1 MASSFC
7 WKLTALLKKNLILM
21 KRNLVTTLFEILFPI
36 LMFCLIIILRHV
48 FPLNIES
55 FDSLEGDIKKFVQNK
70 SIISALDINVNL
82 TDVLIKNNITNITD
96 LNISDINDI
105 ANIDFSNFNFI
116 KYIKFDNIVPFMQLL
131 DKIGINDLDL
141 KDIGIEL
148 FIPPLYICSNINDQK
163 QKRPLIASIGIPQD
177 IKNKMILDSIVYN
190 NLARKLYQYYGKG
203 REDLNFDF
211 ELNNNSFKE
220 FETIEDLNKYIKDPE
235 YINRKEEDLIC
246 FGLSFSYNET
256 INNYNYSLHFFDFN
270 KMGREGIQDIP
281 TNNQGMF
288 DKFQSGPDILS
299 YMIYKNGAYNYM
311 MKIVNQY
318 ILQKVTNDS
327 NAELNYAVLPMK
339 YTDFRLD
346 YLGQFLGYLIT
357 IIIIVAYMIPL
368 SLYVYRMVSEKES
381 KTKEGMKIMG
391 LRESEYFLSYFIQY
405 VVISIIVSLI
415 NAFLFKVV
423 FSHIPVYFLYVL
435 IFLFSL
441 DIFALIYFFQSFIE
455 KTRIA
460 IVLSLVIYF
469 VMYCAS
475 FACMFEQTPFHIK
488 IILAIMPLVNLNLGV
503 LLLSKFEYHFRTF
516 HNRDFFISHLNY
528 SLFNTYVMFIVDF
541 IFFLFLGYYL
551 HNVLP
556 HDFGIRRP
564 LYFLCSRSYWC
575 KKKSKKYITL
585 EDKMEFP
592 EYNSRASIVLE
603 EEKKKRYN
611 IKSNQ
616 KLKPRTNT
624 IYDRSPK
631 FESEEIYNDKL
642 QSDVFEIR
650 NLIKVFGDGKKA
662 VDGVNLNFYKDE
674 IFALLGH
681 NGAGKTTFISMLTG
695 MYEATAGKAIYEGN
709 NILESDNMDEFRQK
723 LGICPQHD
731 TLFEDLTVREHL
743 EMFSIFKGVQSSNVD
758 NEVRKTL
765 KDFQIQLIE
774 SDLARNLSAGQRR
787 KLSIAISLIGG
798 SQVIFLDEPS
808 SGMDIT
814 SRRNL
819 WEILKRVCDGKII
832 ILTTHYMEE
841 ASVLGKRIGIINAG
855 KMKCIGSPLFL
866 IELYGKYMSLN
877 ITKEDDANNDTIV
890 EFIKNLAQN
899 VEYEV
904 LSEEIMFRIPVKD
917 DNKKKLDFPN
927 FFKHLDNNLQNLKI
941 KSYSVSMPTLEDV
954 FLNVAAEDNKK
965 TKEERE
971 KEIKNI
977 KAYDKLLFSTNQK
990 ENYTTK
996 EKFKNDF
1003 LVCMKRRFLITKRD
1017 VKGFLMEVLGPI
1029 LLVLFGLAISKLQIT
1044 FVSGPYLIND
1054 LELTGKQKIIYS
1066 SLNGVPSS
1074 NYFKNDT
1081 NIQFVDLNNKIYS
1094 KIDNKVLVAQEFIEK
1109 VYDISYIYEDSQYN
1123 EVDMTDEDYEGY
1135 YASILMLSEKEH
1147 IYDFIL
1153 LVNSRVKH
1161 SIPIYSYYVLKSI
1174 IESEFKKN
1182 NTNKNISL
1190 TYTHY
1195 PMPYTADVIEQDA
1208 IGNNIAIIFFIGI
1221 AFGIMPA
1228 NFISLL
1234 VKERINNS
1242 KHLMRTSGINIF
1254 SYWIVNYIFEFT
1266 KYYITAGI
1274 CIFFL
1279 YFFGYYKEYLYILYL
1294 TYGPGMISLTYAIS
1308 FLFQNESNAQ
1318 NAIILLNFLL
1328 GDLGSIVVLVLRV
1341 LENSKKTGKILQF
1354 IFALIP
1360 SFCFDFSFNL
1370 LINKGNIYTADYTK
1384 EEYLAFTGDEMIKD
1398 MNLMLPYIIFSASE
1412 CLVYTIFFI
1421 IAENSSY
1428 SFKEST
1434 HNILS
1439 TNITDIE
1446 VRKEIERASSED
1458 LIIPFEMKQI
1468 NNDEDIVSIE
1478 PKILGKHE
1486 KVAVRVKNLSKA
1498 YKSGCCNRKRTIA
1511 IKNLNF
1517 VLEPGECFGLLGLN
1531 GAGKT
1536 TTFKCITQE
1545 LAQDNGEITING
1557 KNIIGNFN
1565 ELNKLIGYCPQ
1576 FDAIFELLTVY
1587 ENLEFYARIK
1597 GIKKSLIKQLVTFM
1611 IMEMSLNEFTNK
1623 MAGRLSGGN
1632 KRKLSVAISMI
1643 GNPPIILLDEPSTGM
1658 DPEARRF
1665 MWSVIH
1671 KMSTKGRQSSVIMTT
1686 HSMDEAETLCK
1697 RMGIMVNGEFVCLGT
1712 ANQIKE
1718 KYGYG
1723 YEADVRIK
1731 PMSLEMQKNI
1741 LDKYNLDSDLK
1752 VNQNNLSEILDDL
1765 EKSNYLDELNPERL
1779 GERVKKAIDIN
1790 GFINIGVLLNWIF
1803 FVENALKFIKTGK
1816 KYFPEIILS
1825 EHIENNFLFKLKRGN
1840 ETKSI
1845 GFFFG
1850 LFEESKEEC
1859 HVTEY
1864 SIQQTSLE
1872 QIFNKFA
1879 SYQGKNIENYD
1890 NEDIIKQ
1897 QNKGIIIND
1906 ELLNKFNL

>member
-7 WKLTALLKKNLILM
+7 WKLTALLKKNLISM
-21 KRNLVTTLFEILFPI
+21 KRNLIATIFEILFPV
-36 LMFCLIIILRHV
+36 LMFCLIIVLRHV

-55 FDSLEGDIKKFVQNK
+55 FDDLEGDIRKFVQNK
-70 SIISALDINVNL
+70 AIISALDININL
-82 TDVLIKNNITNITD
+82 TDLLIKSNITNITD
-96 LNISDINDI
+96 LNISDID
-105 ANIDFSNFNFI
+105 NIDFSNFDFI
-116 KYIKFDNIVPFMQLL
+116 KHINFENIVPFMELL
-131 DKIGINDLDL
+131 DKMGINDLDL
-141 KDIGIEL
+141 QDMGIEL
-148 FIPPLYICSNINDQK
+148 FIPPLYICSDINDQK

-190 NLARKLYQYYGKG
+190 NLAKKLYKYYGKF
-203 REDLNFDF
+203 RKDLNFDF

-220 FETIEDLNKYIKDPE
+220 FETIEDLNKYISDPE

-246 FGLSFSYNET
+246 FGLSFSYDEK

-299 YMIYKNGAYNYM
+299 YMLYKNGAYNYM

-318 ILQKVTNDS
+318 ILQKETNNK
-327 NAELNYAVLPMK
+327 NASFNYAVLPMK

-368 SLYVYRMVSEKES
+368 SLYVYRMVNEKES

-405 VVISIIVSLI
+405 IVISIIISFI
-415 NAFLFKVV
+415 NALLFKVV
-423 FSHIPVYFLYVL
+423 FSHIPIYFLYFL

-441 DIFALIYFFQSFIE
+441 DIFGLIYFFQSFID

-475 FACMFEQTPFHIK
+475 FACMFEQTPFNVK

-516 HNRDFFISHLNY
+516 HPRDFFISHLNY
-528 SLFNTYVMFIVDF
+528 SLFDTYLMFIIDF
-541 IFFLFLGYYL
+541 IFLLFLGFYF

-556 HDFGIRRP
+556 HDYGIKKP
-564 LYFLCSRSYWC
+564 LYFLCSRNYWC

-585 EDKMEFP
+585 QDKMEFT
-592 EYNSRASIVLE
+592 EYKSRASFILE
-603 EEKKKRYN
+603 EEKNQRYK
-611 IKSNQ
+611 IKSD
-616 KLKPRTNT
+616 KKILPRTNT
-624 IYDRSPK
+624 LYDKSPK

-650 NLIKVFGDGKKA
+650 DLVKVFGDGKKA

-695 MYEATAGKAIYEGN
+695 MYEATKGKAIFEGN
-709 NILESDNMDEFRQK
+709 NILDSDNMDEFRQK

-731 TLFEDLTVREHL
+731 TLFEDLTIREHL
-743 EMFSIFKGVQSSNVD
+743 EMFSIFKGVPSSNVK
-758 NEVRKTL
+758 NEVNKTL
-765 KDFQIQLIE
+765 KDFQIENIQT
-774 SDLARNLSAGQRR
+774 DLARNLSAGQRR

-877 ITKEDDANNDTIV
+877 ITKEDDANNDMIV

-899 VEYEV
+899 IEYEV

-927 FFKHLDNNLQNLKI
+927 FFRHLDDNLQNLKI

-971 KEIKNI
+971 REIKNI
-977 KAYDKLLFSTNQK
+977 NIYDKLLFSTNQK
-990 ENYTTK
+990 EDYTNK

-1003 LVCMKRRFLITKRD
+1003 LICMKRRFLITKRD

-1029 LLVLFGLAISKLQIT
+1029 LLVLFDLAISKLQIT
-1044 FVSGPYLIND
+1044 FVSGPYTIND
-1054 LELTGKQKIIYS
+1054 LELTGKQKIIFS
-1066 SLNGVPSS
+1066 SFGGVPSS
-1074 NYFKNDT
+1074 TYFKNDT
-1081 NIQFVDLNNKIYS
+1081 NIEFIDLSNKTYS
-1094 KIDNKVLVAQEFIEK
+1094 NIDNKILSSQEFIQK
-1109 VYDISYIYEDSQYN
+1109 VYDISNIYEDSQYN
-1123 EVDMTDEDYEGY
+1123 EVDMTDENYEGY
-1135 YASILMLSEKEH
+1135 YASILMISEKDH
-1147 IYDFIL
+1147 NYDFIL

-1174 IESEFKKN
+1174 IESEIKKN
-1182 NTNKNISL
+1182 NTNRNISI

-1228 NFISLL
+1228 NFITLL

-1242 KHLMRTSGINIF
+1242 KHLMRTSGINIY

-1274 CIFFL
+1274 CILLL
-1279 YFFGYYKEYLYILYL
+1279 YFFGYYKQYLYILYL
-1294 TYGPGMISLTYAIS
+1294 TYGPGMISLTYTIS
-1308 FLFQNESNAQ
+1308 FFFENESNAQ

-1384 EEYLAFTGDEMIKD
+1384 EEYLNFKGDEMIKD

-1412 CLVYTIFFI
+1412 CVIYTISFI
-1421 IAENSSY
+1421 IAENRSY
-1428 SFKEST
+1428 SFKAST

-1439 TNITDIE
+1439 TNIKDIE
-1446 VRKEIERASSED
+1446 VKKEIERANSDD
-1458 LIIPFEMKQI
+1458 LIVPFEMKQI
-1468 NNDEDIVSIE
+1468 DDEDLVSIE
-1478 PKILGKHE
+1478 PRNLAKHE
-1486 KVAVRVKNLSKA
+1486 KVAVRVNNLSKT
-1498 YKSGCCNRKRTIA
+1498 YKNGCFNRKGTIA

-1557 KNIIGNFN
+1557 KNINGNFN

-1576 FDAIFELLTVY
+1576 FDAIFEHLTVY

-1597 GIKKSLIKQLVTFM
+1597 GIKKSLIKQLVTYM
-1611 IMEMSLNEFTNK
+1611 IMEMSLNEFTHK
-1623 MAGRLSGGN
+1623 IAGRLSGGN

-1658 DPEARRF
+1658 DPQARRF

-1671 KMSTKGRQSSVIMTT
+1671 KMSTKGRKSSVIMTT

-1718 KYGYG
+1718 RYGYG

-1731 PMSLEMQKNI
+1731 PMSLEMQKKI
-1741 LDKYNLDSDLK
+1741 LEKYDLDNNLK
-1752 VNQNNLSEILDDL
+1752 VNQNNLSDVLNTL
-1765 EKSNYLDELNPERL
+1765 EKSNYLDELNPDRL
-1779 GERVKKAIDIN
+1779 GERIKKAMDIN
-1790 GFINIGVLLNWIF
+1790 GYINIGVLLNWIF

-1816 KYFPEIILS
+1816 QYFPEIILS
-1825 EHIENNFLFKLKRGN
+1825 EHIENNFLFKLRKGI

-1879 SYQGKNIENYD
+1879 ANQGKIITNYD
-1890 NEDIIKQ
+1890 NDDIINQ
-1897 QNKGIIIND
+1897 QTKGIIVDDN
-1906 ELLNKFNL
+1906 LLSKFIK